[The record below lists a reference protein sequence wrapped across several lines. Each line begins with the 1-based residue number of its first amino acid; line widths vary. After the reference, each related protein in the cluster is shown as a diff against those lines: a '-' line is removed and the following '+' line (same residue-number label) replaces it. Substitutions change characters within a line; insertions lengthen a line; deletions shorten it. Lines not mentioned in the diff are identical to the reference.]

1 MALNIWTAGDRVCDS
16 IQLLSPKEDSRPVFR
31 VNAGRP
37 TRQDHGPCLA
47 LKREMRLRH
56 LVVVTALG
64 FLACDSGSPANRPVS
79 AAEREAITDT
89 LTRLIAQAYDFSR
102 DGVSERLLSL
112 YPDTGRVVAASA
124 GQVTTS
130 RSALDS
136 AIGSFWEI
144 VGQNMRDPTWV
155 WGDIYVD
162 VLASDAAA
170 VTATYS
176 IPHHTPLGRPHTIA
190 GAWTA
195 VFVRMGGEWVVVQ
208 EHLSDVPV
216 VPDSTSEHVH
226 DGA

>member
-1 MALNIWTAGDRVCDS
+1 
-16 IQLLSPKEDSRPVFR
+16 
-31 VNAGRP
+31 
-37 TRQDHGPCLA
+37 
-47 LKREMRLRH
+47 MRLR
-56 LVVVTALG
+56 LAALSAALALG
-64 FLACDSGSPANRPVS
+64 ACDPSSSTSRQVS
-79 AAEREAITDT
+79 DAEREAIADT
-89 LTRLIAQAYDFSR
+89 LTGLIARAYDFSLN
-102 DGVSERLLSL
+102 GVPERLLSL
-112 YPDTGRVVAASA
+112 YPDTGRVVAAAA

-130 RSALDS
+130 RAALES
-136 AIGSFWEI
+136 AIGSFWES
-144 VGQNMRDPTWV
+144 VGQNMRDPQWV

-195 VFVRMGGEWVVVQ
+195 VFVRRGEEWVVVQ

-216 VPDSTSEHVH
+216 VPDSAAEHAH